1 MIGFRLIE
9 NINKLRIKP
18 TPIATPAKETNGI
31 LLARY
36 LKPRRIIKCEDS
48 EKEAFNT
55 VVIDKTTKEACDSLL
70 HAFYPNI
77 NK

>member
-36 LKPRRIIKCEDS
+36 LKPRRIIIRRDERGTS
-48 EKEAFNT
+48 EER
-55 VVIDKTTKEACDSLL
+55 
-70 HAFYPNI
+70 
-77 NK
+77 

>member
-36 LKPRRIIKCEDS
+36 LKPRRIIRTS
-48 EKEAFNT
+48 E
-55 VVIDKTTKEACDSLL
+55 
-70 HAFYPNI
+70 
-77 NK
+77 

>member
-36 LKPRRIIKCEDS
+36 LKPRRIIRTIKRIRTSD
-48 EKEAFNT
+48 
-55 VVIDKTTKEACDSLL
+55 ILL
-70 HAFYPNI
+70 
-77 NK
+77 